1 MLNIILMN
9 FDFPTDEK
17 KIAVALSGGGDS
29 MALAHMIALWGQKNM
44 CSIHFLTVNHN
55 LRPEALSEAILISD
69 WVKDFTN
76 STHHILTWNH
86 ESQPTSAIMEA
97 ARTARYQLMSDYC
110 ITHGIKTLCV
120 GHHGDDQL
128 ETFLFRLAKGSGLD
142 GLKSMAAWSDYQEIK
157 IYRPLLSF
165 THQELI
171 TYCSDNNLNWIED
184 PSNQN
189 EKYARPRLRKALL
202 AEGFDTK
209 RFTKTLERLSRG
221 HEALVWLTQQAYDKS
236 FLNNQTYDW
245 QVIQSY
251 PLDIQ
256 IRVLQKII
264 SETGESESNHP
275 PKLERIENIIDT
287 LLPQKSATL
296 YGCIITLEKDA
307 KTLEIKRSTP

>member
-17 KIAVALSGGGDS
+17 EIAVALSGGGDS
-29 MALAHMIALWGQKNM
+29 MALAHMIVLWGQKNK
-44 CSIHFLTVNHN
+44 CSIHLLTVNHN
-55 LRPEALSEAILISD
+55 LRPEAKDEAIMISQ
-69 WVKDFTN
+69 WVKNFPN

-86 ESQPTSAIMEA
+86 NQNPTSAIMEA
-97 ARTARYQLMSDYC
+97 ARTVRYSLMYDFC
-110 ITHGIKTLCV
+110 TMHGIKTLCV
-120 GHHGDDQL
+120 AHHGDDQL

-142 GLKSMAAWSDYQEIK
+142 GLKSMSVWSDYQDIK
-157 IYRPLLSF
+157 LYRPLLGF

-171 TYCSDNNLNWIED
+171 NYCQDNQLKWIED

-189 EKYARPRLRKALL
+189 EKYARPRIRKALQ

-209 RFTKTLERLSRG
+209 RFTKTLQRLSRG
-221 HEALVWLTQQAYDKS
+221 YDALVWLTQQAYDKS

-275 PKLERIENIIDT
+275 PKLERIEEIIDT
-287 LLPQKSATL
+287 LMPQKSATL
-296 YGCIITLEKDA
+296 YGCIITLGKDA
-307 KTLEIKRSTP
+307 KTLEIKRSSP